1 MPRTGVFISHAH
13 EDSDLAE
20 SLSRLLKDA
29 LELDADDITCTSDA
43 DYGLRRGAVLSDEIK
58 RRLDSAKALFLLAT
72 TASRGRDWVQ
82 YELAVADEAG
92 PDELALYLL
101 TPLSAQE
108 DVVPQPYRDRVLV
121 KLSCAE
127 DLHRFIMQV
136 RQSFGLPARDPA
148 AYMESL
154 LDLIDRARHAE
165 HAFHNGLHEEQV
177 ARERVAHQEQ
187 VNGFDRTKK
196 FASALSGVCLV
207 LLLALGGVSWWAATG
222 DARLNRNVQELS
234 AQHAK
239 ALAEKDQEKSAALL
253 DAQLASD
260 REFKQF
266 SLSGQLQDSRA
277 RTVPCSLV
285 EAFVLDVTSGGERR
299 VPPKQCDA
307 AGIFTFSAPE
317 LQNDAR
323 IPVKLR
329 VHVRGDRSYEKVVRL
344 ADARLAISLRD

>member
-20 SLSRLLKDA
+20 SLLRLLKDA
-29 LELDADDITCTSDA
+29 LKLDADDITCTSDA

-58 RRLDSAKALFLLAT
+58 QRLDSAKAVFLLAT
-72 TASRGRDWVQ
+72 PASRGREWVQ
-82 YELAVADEAG
+82 YEVAIADEARPEG
-92 PDELALYLL
+92 LALYLV
-101 TPLSAQE
+101 TPLSPQD
-108 DVVPQPYRDRVLV
+108 DVVPEPYRDRVIV

-127 DLHRFIMQV
+127 DVHRFIIQV

-148 AYMESL
+148 AYLEPL
-154 LDLIDRARHAE
+154 LDLVDRARNAE
-165 HAFHNGLHEEQV
+165 QAFHNRLHDEQR
-177 ARERVAHQEQ
+177 AREHAAHLEQ

-196 FASALSGVCLV
+196 LASALTGVSLV
-207 LLLALGGVSWWAATG
+207 LLLALGVVSWWSTTG
-222 DARLNRNVQELS
+222 EARLNRTIQELNE
-234 AQHAK
+234 QHAK

-285 EAFVLDVTSGGERR
+285 EAFVLDVTSGGERK

-307 AGIFTFSAPE
+307 AGMFTFSAPE

-344 ADARLAISLRD
+344 ADATLAISLRN